1 MSGHSKWSTI
11 KRKKAATDAKRG
23 RIFTRLLKEI
33 QVAARMGGGDP
44 VGNPRL
50 KTAILT
56 AKSQSVPGD
65 NIDKAIKRGSGDMDG
80 VQYEEVVYEGYGAG
94 GAAVLIK
101 ALTDNKTRTVA
112 EVRHAFSRCNGNMGS
127 SNSVGYLFKEKG
139 VITIEQAAGISED
152 KVFEVALDAGASDIS
167 DEGSCWEVST
177 EPRDFEAVK
186 TALDAAGLKNEA
198 EVRMVAET
206 SVRISGRDAE
216 NMLRLMDTLD
226 ELEDVQNVTSN
237 FDIDEQE
244 LETLNQGK

>member
-1 MSGHSKWSTI
+1 MSGRSKWSTI

-44 VGNPRL
+44 AGNPRL
-50 KTAILT
+50 KTAVLT

-65 NIDKAIKRGSGDMDG
+65 NIDKAIKRGSGDMEG
-80 VQYEEVVYEGYGAG
+80 VQYEEVTYEGYGAG
-94 GAAVLIK
+94 GAAILVK

-112 EVRHAFSRCNGNMGS
+112 EVRHAFSRGNGNLGS

-139 VITIEQAAGISED
+139 IITIEHAGLSED

-167 DEGSCWEVST
+167 DDGSCWEIST
-177 EPRDFEAVK
+177 EPRDFESVK
-186 TALDAAGLKNEA
+186 AALDAAGFKSEA
-198 EVRMVAET
+198 ELRMVAET
-206 SVRISGRDAE
+206 SVRITGRDAE
-216 NMLRLMDTLD
+216 NMLRLMDMLD
-226 ELEDVQNVTSN
+226 DIDDVQNVTSN

-244 LETLNQGK
+244 LEALNQGK